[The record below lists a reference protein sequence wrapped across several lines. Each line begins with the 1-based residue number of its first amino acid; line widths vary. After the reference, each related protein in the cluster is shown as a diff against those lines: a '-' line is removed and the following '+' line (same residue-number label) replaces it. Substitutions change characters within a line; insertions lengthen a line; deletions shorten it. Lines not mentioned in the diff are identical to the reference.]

1 MDILKIQNLPQ
12 AAAGING
19 KVQQKEPAGFGKVIK
34 GAIEKV
40 DRLEK
45 NADQSVVDLLQGK
58 ASIHETMIALQ
69 KADMSMQL
77 LLNIRNKVIES
88 YQNIMHMQF

>member
-1 MDILKIQNLPQ
+1 MDVLKIQNLPQ
-12 AAAGING
+12 VAAGVNG
-19 KVQQKEPAGFGKVIK
+19 KVQQKEPAEFGKVIK

-45 NADQSVVDLLQGK
+45 DADQSVVDLLQGK

>member
-1 MDILKIQNLPQ
+1 MEILKMEKLPQ
-12 AAAGING
+12 IDAAATG
-19 KVQQKEPAGFGKVIK
+19 KVSPKNTTEFGKVMK

-45 NADQSVVDLLQGK
+45 EADRSIIDLLQGK
-58 ASIHETMIALQ
+58 VSIHETMIALQ

-88 YQNIMHMQF
+88 YQKIMQMQF

>member
-1 MDILKIQNLPQ
+1 MEILKMDKLPQ
-12 AAAGING
+12 ITTEAAG
-19 KVQQKEPAGFGKVIK
+19 KVSQKNTTDFGKVMK

-40 DRLEK
+40 DLLEK
-45 NADQSVVDLLQGK
+45 EADRSVIDLLQGK

-88 YQNIMHMQF
+88 YREIMHMQF

>member
-1 MDILKIQNLPQ
+1 MEILKMENLPQ
-12 AAAGING
+12 IFTEAPG
-19 KVQQKEPAGFGKVIK
+19 KAQQKNTTEFGKVIK

-45 NADQSVVDLLQGK
+45 EADRSVIDLLQGK

-69 KADMSMQL
+69 KADMSMEL
-77 LLNIRNKVIES
+77 LLNLRNKVIES
-88 YQNIMHMQF
+88 YKEIMHMQF

>member
-12 AAAGING
+12 VSAGVNG
-19 KVQQKEPAGFGKVIK
+19 KVRQKDTADFGKVIK

-45 NADQSVVDLLQGK
+45 NADQSVIDLLQGK

-77 LLNIRNKVIES
+77 LLNIRNKAIES
-88 YQNIMHMQF
+88 YRDIMHMQF

>member
-1 MDILKIQNLPQ
+1 MNGLKIGNLPQ
-12 AAAGING
+12 VAAEIPG
-19 KVQQKEPAGFGKVIK
+19 KVQKKDSPDFGTVIK
-34 GAIEKV
+34 GAMEKV

-45 NADQSVVDLLQGK
+45 KADRSVIDLLQGK

-88 YQNIMHMQF
+88 YREIMHMQF

>member
-1 MDILKIQNLPQ
+1 MDVLKIQNLPQ
-12 AAAGING
+12 VAAGVNG
-19 KVQQKEPAGFGKVIK
+19 KVQQKDTAGFGEVIK

-45 NADQSVVDLLQGK
+45 DADQSVVDLLQGK

>member
-1 MDILKIQNLPQ
+1 MQ
-12 AAAGING
+12 AAHELTIGH
-19 KVQQKEPAGFGKVIK
+19 
-34 GAIEKV
+34 EKV
-40 DRLEK
+40 DQLEK

-58 ASIHETMIALQ
+58 ASIHETMIDLQ

>member
-1 MDILKIQNLPQ
+1 MDSMKIQNVTQVAPVV
-12 AAAGING
+12 NG
-19 KVQQKEPAGFGKVIK
+19 KAQQKDKAEFEEVIK
-34 GAIEKV
+34 GAIKKV
-40 DRLEK
+40 DQLEK
-45 NADQSVVDLLQGK
+45 EADQSVLDLLQGK

-88 YQNIMHMQF
+88 YREIMHMQF

>member
-1 MDILKIQNLPQ
+1 MDSLKIQNLPQ
-12 AAAGING
+12 VALGVNG
-19 KVQQKEPAGFGKVIK
+19 KIQQKDTAEFGKVIK

-45 NADQSVVDLLQGK
+45 DADQSVVDLLQGK

>member
-1 MDILKIQNLPQ
+1 MDVLKIQNLPQ
-12 AAAGING
+12 VAAGING
-19 KVQQKEPAGFGKVIK
+19 KVQQNDNAEFGKIIK

-45 NADQSVVDLLQGK
+45 DADQSVVDLLQGK

>member
-1 MDILKIQNLPQ
+1 MDVLKIQNLPQ
-12 AAAGING
+12 VAAGING
-19 KVQQKEPAGFGKVIK
+19 KVQQNDNAEFGKIIK

>member
-1 MDILKIQNLPQ
+1 MDVLKIQNLPQ
-12 AAAGING
+12 VSVGVNG
-19 KVQQKEPAGFGKVIK
+19 KVEQKDTAEFGKVIK

-40 DRLEK
+40 DQLEK

-88 YQNIMHMQF
+88 YRDIMHMQF

>member
-1 MDILKIQNLPQ
+1 MEILKMDKLPQ
-12 AAAGING
+12 IAAEAAG
-19 KVQQKEPAGFGKVIK
+19 KVQQKNTADFGKVMK

-45 NADQSVVDLLQGK
+45 EADRSVIDLLQGK

-88 YQNIMHMQF
+88 YREIMHMQF

>member
-1 MDILKIQNLPQ
+1 MDVLKIQNLPQ
-12 AAAGING
+12 VAAGVNG
-19 KVQQKEPAGFGKVIK
+19 KVQQKDTAEFGEVIK

>member
-1 MDILKIQNLPQ
+1 MNGLKIGNLPQ
-12 AAAGING
+12 IAAEVNG
-19 KVQQKEPAGFGKVIK
+19 KVQQKDSADFGKVIK

-45 NADQSVVDLLQGK
+45 EADRSVVDLLQGK

-88 YQNIMHMQF
+88 YREITHMQF